1 MWNNPR
7 ALNLASLAL
16 VGLAGVLLVL
26 AGLFWLS
33 QRPMFNLRQIQVEA
47 ASGKLRHVSAA
58 AVRAGALPRL
68 AGKTRGNF
76 FTVDLEAVRS
86 AFESVTWVRRAQ
98 VRRAWPDRLVVRIE
112 EHQPLGTW
120 DEGRLVSRSGE
131 LFAANFDE
139 AEEDGDLPA
148 LNGPPGSEKDVVAR
162 FQEFQKKF
170 RPLGLSPIAL
180 TLSPRYAWTA
190 RFAVQDAKGVDTDID
205 LTVELGRERDGAS
218 LTERASLLAAAYP
231 LVKQKWPRPRL
242 IDLRYPNG
250 FALRADGVRV
260 AADEAA
266 RARAA
271 AAAARARSTPKP
283 SASAPA
289 QAPAKAPAKTST
301 TGKT

>member
-7 ALNLASLAL
+7 ALDLASLAL
-16 VGLAGVLLVL
+16 VGLAGLLLVL
-26 AGLFWLS
+26 AALFWVS

-98 VRRAWPDRLVVRIE
+98 VRRAWPDRLIVRIE

-120 DEGRLVSRSGE
+120 DEGRLVSRLGE

-148 LNGPPGSEKDVVAR
+148 LSGPPGSERDVVAR
-162 FQEFQKKF
+162 FQEFQRAF
-170 RPLGLSPIAL
+170 GPLGLAPIAL
-180 TLSPRYAWTA
+180 TLSPRYAWSA
-190 RFAVQDAKGVDTDID
+190 RFAVQDATGGDDD
-205 LTVELGRERDGAS
+205 AGLTVELGRERDGAS
-218 LTERASLLAAAYP
+218 LTERVNLLLAAYP

-260 AADEAA
+260 AVDEAS

-283 SASAPA
+283 AARAPA
-289 QAPAKAPAKTST
+289 NSPTNSATS
-301 TGKT
+301 GKT